1 MINETKKILHRPDL
15 KISATCV
22 RVPVPNGHG
31 VSIVMRAGRD
41 FKTEEVISALKAQE
55 GIVLKDV
62 ASLCRDVCGTDW
74 VAVGRVR
81 KSAADEREL
90 LLYCVADNLLRG
102 AAANAVKIAEG
113 IFCERWF
120 FARRRPESVY
130 DRHAAR
136 LAHDSR
142 AVLSGLDTRRY
153 LLSLFSDAECE
164 KRELSCGSVALF
176 FDFGKENTA
185 AFRCELDALPVNELN
200 ESAYKSNRKL
210 DARLRSRRT
219 YGCLRGSLQ
228 GFGRAFGGRKE
239 QGEKNALVLF
249 QSGEESAGSAQAVVD
264 SGILAETRTDRIF
277 ALHLWPETEKRQSL
291 FDGGRV
297 SGSKRRGGHNDKLSA
312 VPRCGQRR
320 RQFGGGGAPAAF
332 SRKGGFRNGKRKKP
346 LSAQIRQADRLR
358 NLPNVRSGC
367 GNRSIERALKGVS
380 SCNERPSGARNVIGG
395 GFKLEGTLRAVEPRA
410 FCRAKE
416 KINAAVCD
424 SRDKGFAVF
433 CEIREG
439 SGAVCNC
446 ARLFALAQEA
456 ANVGSL
462 PAPFLQAE
470 DFSVYGK
477 VCPSLYM
484 FLGVGEVPPLHS
496 PYFDFDESVLEKGLE
511 TFLRL
516 FQ

>member
-1 MINETKKILHRPDL
+1 MSDGLFAR
-15 KISATCV
+15 
-22 RVPVPNGHG
+22 
-31 VSIVMRAGRD
+31 
-41 FKTEEVISALKAQE
+41 
-55 GIVLKDV
+55 
-62 ASLCRDVCGTDW
+62 
-74 VAVGRVR
+74 
-81 KSAADEREL
+81 
-90 LLYCVADNLLRG
+90 
-102 AAANAVKIAEG
+102 AAALSR
-113 IFCERWF
+113 FMTDT
-120 FARRRPESVY
+120 RRALHMIPEQSF
-130 DRHAAR
+130 RET
-136 LAHDSR
+136 
-142 AVLSGLDTRRY
+142 DTRRY

-200 ESAYKSNRKL
+200 ESAYRSNRKGFMHACGHDGHMAVCAALCRVL
-210 DARLRSRRT
+210 DALS
-219 YGCLRGSLQ
+219 
-228 GFGRAFGGRKE
+228 E
-239 QGEKNALVLF
+239 EEKSKAKRNALVLF
-249 QSGEESAGSAQAVVD
+249 QSGEESAGGAQAVVD

-277 ALHLWPETEKRQSL
+277 ALHLWPKLKKGEVYSTAGVCLAQNAEVDITISCPQSHAADNGADSLAEAARLLLSLEKEVSETASAKSPCL
-291 FDGGRV
+291 LKFGRLTGCEICRT
-297 SGSKRRGGHNDKLSA
+297 SGL
-312 VPRCGQRR
+312 
-320 RQFGGGGAPAAF
+320 AAE
-332 SRKGGFRNGKRKKP
+332 
-346 LSAQIRQADRLR
+346 I
-358 NLPNVRSGC
+358 
-367 GNRSIERALKGVS
+367 RSIERALKGVS

-424 SRDKGFAVF
+424 SRDNGFAVF

-470 DFSVYGK
+470 DFSAYGK

-516 FQ
+516 FFS